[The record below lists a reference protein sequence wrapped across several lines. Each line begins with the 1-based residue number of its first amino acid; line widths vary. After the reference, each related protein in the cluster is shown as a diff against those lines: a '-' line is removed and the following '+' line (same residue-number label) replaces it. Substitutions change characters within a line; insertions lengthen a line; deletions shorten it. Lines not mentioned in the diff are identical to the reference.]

1 MSTLR
6 IFRGDMNQLG
16 HARKPTLGWE
26 VILFVLVILNAV
38 CLIVVLEEEVV
49 LGVVEMDGGGA
60 REEKCVL
67 RVERG

>member
-1 MSTLR
+1 
-6 IFRGDMNQLG
+6 MNQLG

-26 VILFVLVILNAV
+26 VILFALVILNAV

-49 LGVVEMDGGGA
+49 VEVVEMDGGGA